1 MQLHTFQ
8 KGVSMKRTL
17 QFVTAFAAAA
27 MLNGCSK
34 CSGNQP
40 AETTPAAEAPA
51 ATQPAPTEGTPAE
64 AGSMNAP
71 AQGGEAAPAAP
82 TEAK

>member
-1 MQLHTFQ
+1 
-8 KGVSMKRTL
+8 MKRTL
-17 QFVTAFAAAA
+17 QFVTALAAAA

-34 CSGNQP
+34 CSGNPP
-40 AETTPAAEAPA
+40 AETAPAVETPAAAPTGTEAAPA
-51 ATQPAPTEGTPAE
+51 D
-64 AGSMNAP
+64 AGNMNAP